1 MPNAPTMHIATRN
14 KTTDFWILFI
24 LI

>member
-14 KTTDFWILFI
+14 RTTDFWILFI